1 MVSPAAL
8 ARSCHFGPVLSL
20 ICSGINEGNCHSNN
34 DCIDDLECGT
44 NNCQWG
50 PQWNGE
56 VYTHNCCFDPNPK
69 KCSDDSVCDEL
80 GDSFRCGFQN
90 CGSDSCCFDMQDMRC
105 DEVLFETFDANGD
118 AKNTQE
124 CCSPENPCGA
134 GEGGE
139 FRYSIT
145 A

>member
-1 MVSPAAL
+1 MSAGGLSPFTCL
-8 ARSCHFGPVLSL
+8 SCLVAFSSHTHNF

-56 VYTHNCCFDPNPK
+56 VFTHNCCFDPNPT
-69 KCSDDSVCDEL
+69 KCSVDSECGFL

-90 CGSDSCCFDMQDMRC
+90 CESGDNCCFDMQDMRC
-105 DEVLFETFDANGD
+105 NERLFETYDADGS
-118 AKNTQE
+118 AKNTQV
-124 CCSPENPCGA
+124 GA
-134 GEGGE
+134 RSL
-139 FRYSIT
+139 FYIARHFN
-145 A
+145 